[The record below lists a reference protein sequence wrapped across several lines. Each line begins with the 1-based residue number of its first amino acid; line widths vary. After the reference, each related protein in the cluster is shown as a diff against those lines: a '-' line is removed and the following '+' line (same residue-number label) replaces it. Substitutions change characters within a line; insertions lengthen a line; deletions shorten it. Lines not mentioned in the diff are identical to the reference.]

1 MYCGQETLTDH
12 PISNMNKSVEN
23 LLVSSHE
30 VLSSINSSSM
40 GSVSS
45 SKSHNDHGNEDD
57 SRHDNIGRGH
67 NDHEKNHGASPNAS
81 PQPSPKNTKSKKFP
95 WKSQGSSSGKSGSND
110 PTDSSTKTDDQS
122 TETAKG
128 SSDSTEHSRPVN
140 EVRKSERSKK
150 KSSWYNVLY
159 PTYKSRSED
168 FKRIFKDVPDDE
180 RLVVD
185 YSCALQREI
194 LVHGRLYVSQNYVC
208 FYANIFTWETIVS
221 LRWKDVAS
229 ITKEKTALVIPNA
242 ISICTETDKFFLT
255 TFGARDK
262 SYMMLFKI
270 WQNAL
275 IGQPMSNTEMW
286 QLVHTCYGEELG
298 LTSDDEDYISPS
310 AQEEEKIPSRLSIES
325 LSEPDPP
332 TPDQPTSPS
341 VPTTS
346 PSFPPTSTADL
357 NPEATDQSDTTES
370 DAEKQNLRL
379 GLCSPSVCTS
389 PHEGRT
395 IINTA
400 LPIHIDQLFTLLF
413 TTSKFFLDFHRAR
426 KTTDLIQSEWTQHSE
441 TNKKMRTVSLTVS
454 LTQPVGPR
462 KSQVTETQIM
472 LPCSRPGHRYCIDVE
487 TNNAGIPYADSF
499 SVFNHFCIAYMS
511 ECETSL
517 QIFSEIKFKKHVW
530 AVMRGLIE
538 KNCWAGLDEY
548 FTSLVKALSV
558 NCEEASA
565 GSGIKRKTKRRRR
578 AVPGNNV
585 LQAHPPDLLPLNL
598 TSAATELPL
607 NSGII
612 KPREEPI
619 SIINWILLIAVL
631 CLMIIN
637 GLLYYKLWGLEDA
650 AAYTVMDLH
659 VLRNTPKTEEDWVH
673 LLQQQE
679 SLHNVE
685 MRRWQRILQTAA
697 QLLKQTEESLTELQK
712 SMHPMA
718 TDKIFSV
725 LKPSLKGLYGGEG
738 AQRQRDEV

>member
-1 MYCGQETLTDH
+1 MYGEKETLSDH

-23 LLVSSHE
+23 LLVSSTE

-40 GSVSS
+40 GGT
-45 SKSHNDHGNEDD
+45 KSHDHEDD
-57 SRHDNIGRGH
+57 CRHDNPGR
-67 NDHEKNHGASPNAS
+67 NSDLERNHMPSPNAS

-95 WKSQGSSSGKSGSND
+95 WKSQVSSSGKSGGNE
-110 PTDSSTKTDDQS
+110 PTDGSTKTDDQ
-122 TETAKG
+122 TETTKG
-128 SSDSTEHSRPVN
+128 SSDSTEHIRPSS

-208 FYANIFTWETIVS
+208 FYANIFMWETVVS
-221 LRWKDVAS
+221 LRWKDVVS

-262 SYMMLFKI
+262 TYMMLFKI

-275 IGQPMSNTEMW
+275 IGQPMSNGEMW
-286 QLVHTCYGEELG
+286 SLVHTCYGEELG

-310 AQEEEKIPSRLSIES
+310 AQEEEKIPSRLSMDS
-325 LSEPDPP
+325 FSEPEPP
-332 TPDQPTSPS
+332 TPEPVTTPCVPTSLP
-341 VPTTS
+341 VE
-346 PSFPPTSTADL
+346 L
-357 NPEATDQSDTTES
+357 NPDPTDQSDTTES

-379 GLCSPSVCTS
+379 GVRSPTTCTS
-389 PHEGRT
+389 THDGREL
-395 IINTA
+395 INTT

-413 TTSKFFLDFHRAR
+413 TTSKFFLDFHTAR

-472 LPCSRPGHRYCIDVE
+472 LPCSRPGHRYCIDIE

-499 SVFNHFCIAYMS
+499 SVFTHFCIAFVS
-511 ECETSL
+511 ESETSL

-530 AVMRGLIE
+530 AVMRALID
-538 KNCWAGLDEY
+538 KNCWAGLEEY
-548 FTSLVKALSV
+548 FGSLVKALSV
-558 NCEEASA
+558 ECEETSA
-565 GSGIKRKTKRRRR
+565 GNGIKRKTRRRR
-578 AVPGNNV
+578 RGVGASTHQP
-585 LQAHPPDLLPLNL
+585 HPPDLLPLNL
-598 TSAATELPL
+598 APPGLELPT
-607 NSGII
+607 SVV
-612 KPREEPI
+612 KPREETI
-619 SIINWILLIAVL
+619 SIVNWILLIAVL
-631 CLMIIN
+631 CLMVIN

-659 VLRNTPKTEEDWVH
+659 VLRKIPKSEEDWVQ

-697 QLLKQTEESLTELQK
+697 QLLKQTEESLTELQR

-718 TDKIFSV
+718 TEKMFSV
-725 LKPSLKGLYGGEG
+725 LKPHLKGFSGGEG
-738 AQRQRDEV
+738 TRGQRDEV